1 MNFAGKTKISPKNLK
16 VYKQLTLDNLPNL
29 PIREFDKTIQ
39 QKQITIIEI
48 QQTIKEDELDLKI
61 GFKMYPSKAA
71 FSKLKLDLWFDN
83 QQISSG
89 LIRIPQGPLSADELE
104 LPLVLDMK
112 GIGAGAY
119 LIRAEMY
126 EPWSDG
132 EKLSFTQK
140 EAIVEYVPKTRES
153 RLIKIPIVKSFGK
166 PSLAV
171 VSESDKNIY
180 REIEENNKKESE
192 SQRDEW

>member
-1 MNFAGKTKISPKNLK
+1 MGKTKASPKNIK
-16 VYKQLTLDNLPNL
+16 PHKQLTLDNLPIVIAKKSII
-29 PIREFDKTIQ
+29 PIE
-39 QKQITIIEI
+39 QKQVIIIEI
-48 QQTIKEDELDLKI
+48 QQTFNEAELDLKV
-61 GFKMYPSKAA
+61 GFKLCPSKSA

-83 QQISSG
+83 QEVSSG

-112 GIGAGAY
+112 GIAAGGY
-119 LIRAEMY
+119 LVRVEMY
-126 EPWSDG
+126 EPWDDG

-140 EAIVEYVPKTRES
+140 EVIVEYIPKTRES
-153 RLIKIPIVKSFGK
+153 RLIKIPIVKSFGE

-180 REIEENNKKESE
+180 REIEETNKKESD
-192 SQRDEW
+192 SKRDEW

>member
-1 MNFAGKTKISPKNLK
+1 MNFVGKTKISSKNLK

-39 QKQITIIEI
+39 QKKITIIEI
-48 QQTIKEDELDLKI
+48 QQVIREGELELKI
-61 GFKMYPSKAA
+61 GFKLYPSKAA

-83 QQISSG
+83 QLISSG

-104 LPLVLDMK
+104 LPLVLNMK
-112 GIGAGAY
+112 GIAAGAY

-132 EKLSFTQK
+132 EKLSL
-140 EAIVEYVPKTRES
+140 PKR
-153 RLIKIPIVKSFGK
+153 R
-166 PSLAV
+166 SL
-171 VSESDKNIY
+171 
-180 REIEENNKKESE
+180 
-192 SQRDEW
+192 

>member
-1 MNFAGKTKISPKNLK
+1 MNFAGKTKVSSKNLK

-39 QKQITIIEI
+39 QKQIIIEI
-48 QQTIKEDELDLKI
+48 QQAIREDELDLKI

-83 QQISSG
+83 QIVSSS
-89 LIRIPQGPLSADELE
+89 LIRIPQGSLSTDELE

-112 GIGAGAY
+112 EIAAGAY

-126 EPWSDG
+126 ELWSDD

-140 EAIVEYVPKTRES
+140 EAIVEYAPKTRES
-153 RLIKIPIVKSFGK
+153 RLIKIPIVKSFGE
-166 PSLAV
+166 PSLTV
-171 VSESDKNIY
+171 VSESDKNICS
-180 REIEENNKKESE
+180 EIEESNKKESE
-192 SQRDEW
+192 GQRDNW